1 MIELKYQKVINDS
14 LNSVIKLYD
23 KEVDTYKI
31 VVNNSNKVIEE
42 QNKKITK
49 LKNRNKVYKGIAG
62 TSVVLMILSLIL

>member
-23 KEVDTYKI
+23 EEVNTYKI
-31 VVNNSNKVIEE
+31 VVDHSNKVIEE

-49 LKNRNKVYKGIAG
+49 LNNRNKVYKGIAG